1 MQLSMIKI
9 LDSYS
14 EMEMKLISS
23 ILYVNTKSLK
33 LRRALLHIV
42 QITTDK
48 VFKCLKDIKR

>member
-48 VFKCLKDIKR
+48 VFKCLKDIK